1 MRRCV
6 VTNDL
11 ATIDE
16 RTVLWHVYGDYA
28 ELAVVEGKT

>member
-6 VTNDL
+6 ITNDL

-16 RTVLWHVYGDYA
+16 PTVLWHVYDDYA
-28 ELAVVEGKT
+28 ELAAFEGKT